1 MEAYYTKAKPKVIDY
16 NPITHGGFYNQSPPP
31 MSPFRQT
38 PEKKLPW
45 STLNESPQKYPRSTS
60 LAGKNIFAGSIT
72 SRSQSGLDKSLATDT
87 PRFFKTKPKNRV
99 VDPIVGEVKVY
110 NIERPK
116 IENLDVS
123 YNRDKISPE
132 FDLSRVQR
140 FREIKAGMK
149 SIDNI
154 AGSLKKEVP
163 YVPYVD
169 PFILKAR
176 MNS

>member
-16 NPITHGGFYNQSPPP
+16 NPITHGGFYNQSASPVT
-31 MSPFRQT
+31 PFRQT
-38 PEKKLPW
+38 PDKKLPW
-45 STLNESPQKYPRSTS
+45 STLNESPMKYPRSTS
-60 LAGKNIFAGSIT
+60 LAGKNIFSGNIT
-72 SRSQSGLDKSLATDT
+72 SRSGSGLKLNNDIDS

-99 VDPIVGEVKVY
+99 VDPINGEVKIY

-116 IENLDVS
+116 IENLDIS
-123 YNRDKISPE
+123 YNRDKIMPD
-132 FDLSRVQR
+132 FDFKRVQQ
-140 FREIKAGMK
+140 FRDMKAGLK

-163 YVPYVD
+163 FVSYVD